1 MTDIDLLEIK
11 ANAERLETTLKNLG
25 LYVQG
30 VNDAM
35 GQMDKTISDVLT
47 PEALNR
53 YIHKVEAAY
62 DSTKKLEEI
71 FNDSKV
77 NASEQIER
85 LSSNVEDLRGTSNIL
100 HEMFDKGSIFLDKIN
115 QLKDLQQT
123 IGNIQD
129 LSSSLSE
136 AENINEKLNQ
146 AVKSGEDVSNVLEKL
161 VFIGETIEYMLG
173 EMKVWQK
180 TVCSD
185 LDVYAQVKSELLSG
199 MEQHQKDMK
208 RFVGQLQQI
217 RDEICLGGEIIE
229 SLRKSIDQVAAC
241 RGQLGHIFE
250 ELQEVQKAN
259 SADMLAKMDS
269 IRSLHKLFIKNEQ
282 EFLEQAVEA
291 RDSLGEKLHQNQSAL
306 KSFLAEWKSLQQ
318 AVGEMGSCLDEL
330 RGSMASAAYSKD
342 KFSDLFQEI
351 RAGQQENAVLLQKD
365 IEGVHDL
372 IDGLQ
377 ENIRKHAELKSFM
390 EDCQSQ
396 VMAFLRDAFEDST
409 LSRNMIEQEA
419 ELKRQ
424 RKFLLIL
431 MVAVLI
437 SLLLNGII
445 LLNINNK
452 DNNADAVSVQ
462 EVQAISLL
470 HDEWFLV

>member
-390 EDCQSQ
+390 EDCHSQ

-452 DNNADAVSVQ
+452 DNNADAVSVH

>member
-1 MTDIDLLEIK
+1 MPDIDLLEIK
-11 ANAERLETTLKNLG
+11 ANAESLETTLKNLG

-53 YIHKVEAAY
+53 YIQKVEAAY

-71 FNDSKV
+71 FKDSKV

-85 LSSNVEDLRGTSNIL
+85 FSSNVEALRGTSNSL

-136 AENINEKLNQ
+136 AENINEKLSQ

-161 VFIGETIEYMLG
+161 AFIGENIEYMLG

-199 MEQHQKDMK
+199 MEQHQENMK
-208 RFVGQLQQI
+208 RFVGQLQPI
-217 RDEICLGGEIIE
+217 RDEICLGGENIE
-229 SLRKSIDQVAAC
+229 SLRKSI
-241 RGQLGHIFE
+241 E
-250 ELQEVQKAN
+250 
-259 SADMLAKMDS
+259 
-269 IRSLHKLFIKNEQ
+269 
-282 EFLEQAVEA
+282 
-291 RDSLGEKLHQNQSAL
+291 
-306 KSFLAEWKSLQQ
+306 Q

-330 RGSMASAAYSKD
+330 QGSMDSAASYKD

-377 ENIRKHAELKSFM
+377 ENMRKNAELKSFM
-390 EDCQSQ
+390 EECQSQ
-396 VMAFLRDAFEDST
+396 VMASFREAFEDST
-409 LSRNMIEQEA
+409 LFRSMTEQEA

-431 MVAVLI
+431 MAVVLI

-445 LLNINNK
+445 LLNINNQ
-452 DNNADAVSVQ
+452 DNNADAASVQ
-462 EVQAISLL
+462 ETQVISLP

>member
-1 MTDIDLLEIK
+1 MPDIDLLEIK
-11 ANAERLETTLKNLG
+11 ANAESLETTLKNLG

-30 VNDAM
+30 VNDAI

-53 YIHKVEAAY
+53 YIQKVEAAY

-85 LSSNVEDLRGTSNIL
+85 LSSNVEALSGTSNSL

-136 AENINEKLNQ
+136 AENINEKLSQ

-161 VFIGETIEYMLG
+161 AFIGETIEYLLG

-199 MEQHQKDMK
+199 MEQHQENMK
-208 RFVGQLQQI
+208 RFVGQLQSI
-217 RDEICLGGEIIE
+217 RDEICLGGENIE
-229 SLRKSIDQVAAC
+229 SLRKSI
-241 RGQLGHIFE
+241 E
-250 ELQEVQKAN
+250 
-259 SADMLAKMDS
+259 
-269 IRSLHKLFIKNEQ
+269 
-282 EFLEQAVEA
+282 
-291 RDSLGEKLHQNQSAL
+291 
-306 KSFLAEWKSLQQ
+306 Q

-330 RGSMASAAYSKD
+330 QGSMDSAASYKD

-377 ENIRKHAELKSFM
+377 ENMRKNAERKSFM
-390 EDCQSQ
+390 EECQSQ
-396 VMAFLRDAFEDST
+396 VMASFRDAFENST
-409 LSRNMIEQEA
+409 LFRSMIEQEA

-431 MVAVLI
+431 MAVVLI

-452 DNNADAVSVQ
+452 DNNADAAYVQ
-462 EVQAISLL
+462 ETQVISLP

>member
-1 MTDIDLLEIK
+1 MPDIDLLEIK
-11 ANAERLETTLKNLG
+11 ANAESLETTLKNLG

-53 YIHKVEAAY
+53 YIQKVEAAY

-85 LSSNVEDLRGTSNIL
+85 FSSNVEALRGTSNSL

-136 AENINEKLNQ
+136 AENINEKLSQ

-161 VFIGETIEYMLG
+161 AFIGETIEYLLG

-199 MEQHQKDMK
+199 MEQHQENMK
-208 RFVGQLQQI
+208 RFVGQLQSI
-217 RDEICLGGEIIE
+217 RDEICLGGENIE
-229 SLRKSIDQVAAC
+229 SLRKSI
-241 RGQLGHIFE
+241 E
-250 ELQEVQKAN
+250 
-259 SADMLAKMDS
+259 
-269 IRSLHKLFIKNEQ
+269 
-282 EFLEQAVEA
+282 
-291 RDSLGEKLHQNQSAL
+291 
-306 KSFLAEWKSLQQ
+306 Q

-330 RGSMASAAYSKD
+330 RGSMDSAASYKD

-377 ENIRKHAELKSFM
+377 ENMRKNAELKSFM
-390 EDCQSQ
+390 EECQSQ
-396 VMAFLRDAFEDST
+396 VMASFRDAFEDST
-409 LSRNMIEQEA
+409 LFRSMIEQEA

-431 MVAVLI
+431 MAAVLI

-452 DNNADAVSVQ
+452 DNNADAAYVQ
-462 EVQAISLL
+462 ETQVISLP